1 MRKIISIFLIC
12 SVFQCKETQKA
23 DLLISNARIYTAD
36 DSIPWAEAMVVKD
49 GRILAV
55 GESEV
60 LLRRFMCSEVR
71 DMHGFFI
78 MPGIIE
84 GHGHFLSLGGSLIDL
99 NLINTKSWAEVIDS
113 VRRHVLTTPPGH
125 WIIGRGWHQEKWN
138 DQLLR
143 TFAGYPYNDLL
154 SSVSPDNPV
163 MLTHASGHALIANQK
178 AMSMAG
184 ISTESRTPPGGRIVI
199 DLDHQMTGIFEE
211 NAMDLIQNAFDQFN
225 LTLPDSV
232 RESALR
238 FKAQSASAKALEYG
252 ITSFQDAGSSILEL
266 RFIEKACKERLIH
279 QRIYA
284 MLYEQPDSL
293 EQKLKFL
300 PWPSAQPDRFKCAAV
315 KMYMDGALGSYGAW
329 LMEAY
334 TDQPAF
340 SGQNLVDPSLV
351 RRVAILAKEKNLQLC
366 VHAIGDRGNKEVLD
380 VMESVL
386 KQGAENQDRRWRIE
400 HAQHLRREDIA
411 RLKSLGVIASMQAIH
426 CTSDAPF
433 VIKRLGIDRARSTSY
448 IWRSLIDNG
457 VHLANGTDTPVE
469 SVNPFACIFAAVTRR
484 SIGQK
489 EAFFPE
495 ECMHR
500 DEALKSYTIWNAYA
514 SFDEKNKGSIM
525 PGKLADFIVLDRNL
539 ATCAVDSIPDTKVLE
554 VYIDGKKVR

>member
-1 MRKIISIFLIC
+1 MRKIILILLIC

-23 DLLISNARIYTAD
+23 DLLIRNAIIYTAD
-36 DSIPWAEAMVVKD
+36 DSIPWAGAMALKD
-49 GRILAV
+49 GRILAI
-55 GESEV
+55 GESDE
-60 LLRRFMCSEVR
+60 LLRRFNGSTVR
-71 DMHGFFI
+71 DMQGAFV

-99 NLINTKSWAEVIDS
+99 NLDNTKSWSEVIDS
-113 VRRHVLTTPPGH
+113 IRSHVLRTPPGH

-143 TFAGYPYNDLL
+143 TFDGYPYNDLL

-163 MLTHASGHALIANQK
+163 LLTHASGHALIANQK
-178 AMSMAG
+178 AMSLAG
-184 ISTESRTPPGGRIVI
+184 ISAESRTPSGGRIVV
-199 DLDHQMTGIFEE
+199 DRDHHMTGIFEE
-211 NAMDLIQNAFDQFN
+211 NAMDLIQKAYNQFN
-225 LTLPDSV
+225 LTLPDTL
-232 RESALR
+232 RERALR
-238 FKAQSASAKALEYG
+238 LKAQSASAKALAYG
-252 ITSFQDAGSSILEL
+252 ITSFQDAGSSIGEL
-266 RFIEKACKERLIH
+266 RFIEKACKEGLIL

-293 EQKLKFL
+293 EQKLNFL
-300 PWPSAQPDRFKCAAV
+300 PWPSTQPDRFKCSAV
-315 KMYMDGALGSYGAW
+315 KIYMDGALGSHGAW
-329 LMEAY
+329 LMEPYA
-334 TDQPAF
+334 DQPAY
-340 SGQNLVDPSLV
+340 SGQNLVDPSV
-351 RRVAILAKEKNLQLC
+351 IRRIAILAKEKNLQLC

-386 KQGAENQDRRWRIE
+386 KLDDDNLDRRWRIE

-411 RLKSLGVIASMQAIH
+411 RMKSLGVVASMQAIH

-433 VIKRLGIDRARSTSY
+433 VIKRLGLDRARSSSY
-448 IWRSLIDNG
+448 IWRSLLDGG

-469 SVNPFACIFAAVTRR
+469 SVNPFNCIFAAVTRR
-484 SIGQK
+484 RIGQTD
-489 EAFFPE
+489 AFFPE

-514 SFDEKNKGSIM
+514 SLDEKNKGSLT

-539 ATCAVDSIPDTKVLE
+539 ATCAVDSIPNTKVLE
-554 VYIDGKKVR
+554 VYIEGKKAR